1 MVSVDEVM
9 EGSPA
14 EADGTISVG
23 DLLLSVNGV
32 SVAAKDLTKI
42 RSMIIGGVGTQVTL
56 EVERADPWLDKAR
69 RFFVTLRRG
78 QGCGRVERA
87 PASGLVCAGANGAPP
102 QGRDTDPP
110 QLREPSSASQLET
123 VRAVFAFTAVRGHE
137 LNLEPGDCI
146 AVLRKHDSGWW
157 EGRAAGSGA
166 TGWFPSNHVE
176 AVPGSSSPSGSNSP
190 LSDSDTLGSKP
201 LSAESSCSAKS
212 LSLRSTVH
220 GNLSANS
227 CDSAASA
234 PSPKEA
240 EGAVD
245 EVCTWLKTVDLKD
258 AVEVKRG
265 SLQDRGAFG
274 IGSLVMR

>member
-42 RSMIIGGVGTQVTL
+42 RSMIIGGAGTQVTL
-56 EVERADPWLDKAR
+56 EIERADPWLDKAR

-78 QGCGRVERA
+78 QGCGRVEKA
-87 PASGLVCAGANGAPP
+87 PALALACAGAQGAPP
-102 QGRDTDPP
+102 QLQDSDSPP
-110 QLREPSSASQLET
+110 PLEDSSRCET
-123 VRAVFAFTAVRGHE
+123 VRAAFAFAAVRGHE
-137 LNLEPGDCI
+137 LNLQPGDRVV
-146 AVLRKHDSGWW
+146 VLRKHDSGWW
-157 EGRAAGSGA
+157 EGRAAGSGL
-166 TGWFPSNHVE
+166 TGWFPSNHVR
-176 AVPGSSSPSGSNSP
+176 ADSGSSSGSNSP
-190 LSDSDTLGSKP
+190 LSESDTLASKP
-201 LSAESSCSAKS
+201 LSAESSGSAKS

-220 GNLSANS
+220 GSLSANS

-240 EGAVD
+240 GREVD

-265 SLQDRGAFG
+265 SHPDRGSFG
-274 IGSLVMR
+274 SGSLAMR